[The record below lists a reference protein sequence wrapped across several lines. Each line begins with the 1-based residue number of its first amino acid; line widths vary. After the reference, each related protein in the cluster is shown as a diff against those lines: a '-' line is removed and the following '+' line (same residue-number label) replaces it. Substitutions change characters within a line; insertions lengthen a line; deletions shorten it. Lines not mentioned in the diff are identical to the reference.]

1 MQLIFCSNIRTLSGH
16 SGDAL
21 AVDAGRI
28 RAIGSRA
35 ALAARYPDATSVD
48 LGVRTLVPG
57 FIDPHHHLSM
67 RCALETGVDCRPRVA
82 PTLDALLTRLRD
94 ASHAL
99 EPGAWVVGFGYDEL
113 ALGERRHPTRDDLDA
128 ACPKHPVLLFHYS
141 CHEIVASSLA
151 LSLAGI
157 GEATP
162 EPAGGSHERDRRGR
176 LTGRLVEAALCPVE
190 RLGVPDRLARSAE
203 AVLARLDAVQDEL
216 LAVGITH
223 LADPTVPSEMHE
235 LYRRALAASRLRVG
249 VTAMPVSELGYLRPG
264 WDAVERGPRTGEG
277 SELYRAGP
285 LKLIFDGASRCA
297 MCASSAE
304 IVRISLAGV
313 GGALR
318 ARRLDGLRTLTD
330 TQPRR
335 VDGRWKTGISFLE
348 GRAARELV
356 ARATDAGFSL
366 AMHAIGNAATDEVLA
381 AVVAARSKIR
391 DVPPPRIEHATF
403 LRPDQPRRIADAG
416 IAVVTQ
422 PGFVR
427 LPAFDLVRMPGP
439 FATLP
444 LRALIDA
451 GVCVSGSSD
460 APVIDFDPLAAMR
473 SAVDRRTA
481 SGAVL
486 DASQA
491 ITPLEA
497 LRLYTENAARVC
509 GELELRGT
517 LAPGKRADFVVLS
530 ADPVTQLASARVE
543 QTWVGGVRA
552 FNAA

>member
-552 FNAA
+552 FSAA